1 MTARKYL
8 KESIKLGERELTV
21 ETGRVAKQAHGS
33 VVIQYGETI
42 LLVAAVGA
50 DKPREGIDFFPLTVE
65 YREHNYAAGRIPG
78 NYFRREGRPGE
89 KEVLTA
95 RMIDRPCRPLFTE
108 GYKNETQVIASVISA
123 DDENDPD
130 VIAITGASCALYLSD
145 IPFPNPIAGVRVGLI
160 DGRYIINPTYDEVR
174 ESRLNLIVAGTEEAI
189 TMVEAGA
196 KGVSEEIMVEAL
208 MLAHKEINRLCR
220 WQKELYKAL
229 GVEKRTVEPPALNEE
244 MLGEVERNYAEKMRQ
259 ALDTSEQGKIA
270 SYAGI
275 DSLKKEVVESYPED
289 QPEQRQMAKK
299 VFDHLKEKIF
309 RDDILNKR
317 RRPDGRRFSEIRG
330 IDCEVGWLP
339 RVHGSA
345 LFTRGETQ
353 AIVTSTLGTKQD
365 EQFMDDLESG
375 EIKRRFLL
383 HYNFPHFSVG
393 EVGRFGSTSRR
404 EIGHGA
410 LARRALEPVLPTV
423 EEFPY
428 SLRIV
433 SDITESNGSSSMA
446 SVCGGSLS
454 MMDAGVPIK
463 AAVAGVA
470 MGLVMEGNKYA
481 ILSDIAGAEDHYGD
495 MDFKV
500 AGTADGITALQ
511 MDIKI
516 AGVNAQIM
524 AEALEQARK
533 GRLHILERMNEALS
547 ESREDLSPHA
557 PRIITIKINPDRI
570 RDVIG
575 PGGKIIRAIVEETGA
590 KIDVE
595 DDGTIFI
602 ATADGDAAQ
611 AAVAKIRGLTAEAE
625 IGEEYLGTVSRIVD
639 FGAFVEIF
647 PGTDGLLHISEIA
660 EHRVRDVRDE
670 LKEGQQIMVKCIG
683 KEGNK
688 IKLSRRAVLR
698 QEKQKAAGAGGG
710 DGDFEGGGD
719 VEVEDQ
725 GGGDSPGGDDS
736 GGGNDRGENG
746 RGGGGGGRGEG
757 GRRRR

>member
-1 MTARKYL
+1 MTAKKLLREK
-8 KESIKLGERELTV
+8 IKLGEREFSV
-21 ETGRVAKQAHGS
+21 EVGRVAKQAHGS
-33 VVIQYGETI
+33 CIVRYGDTMV
-42 LLVAAVGA
+42 LVAAVGA
-50 DKPREGIDFFPLTVE
+50 GSPREGIDFFPLTVE

-108 GYKNETQVIASVISA
+108 GYRNETQVIASVISA

-130 VIAITGASCALYLSD
+130 VLAITGASLALYLSD
-145 IPFPNPIAGVRVGLI
+145 IPFPNPIAGVRVGLL
-160 DGRYIINPTYDEVR
+160 DGRYVINPTYDEVR
-174 ESRLNLIVAGTEEAI
+174 ESRLNLVVAGTDEAI
-189 TMVEAGA
+189 VMVEAGA
-196 KGVSEEIMVEAL
+196 KEVSEEIMVEAL

-229 GVEKRTVEPPALNEE
+229 DIQKRPVEPPVLNEE
-244 MLGEVERNYAEKMRQ
+244 MTGEIERNYSERMRQ
-259 ALDTSEQGKIA
+259 ALDTAGQGKIA
-270 SYAGI
+270 SYAAV
-275 DSLKKEVVESYPED
+275 DALKKEVVESYPED

-299 VFDHLKEKIF
+299 IFDHLKEKIF
-309 RDDILNKR
+309 REDILGNR
-317 RRPDGRRFSEIRG
+317 RRPDNRRFSEIRP
-330 IDCEVGWLP
+330 IDVEVGWLP

-353 AIVTSTLGTKQD
+353 AIVTSTLGTKED

-383 HYNFPHFSVG
+383 HYNFPHYSVG

-410 LARRALEPVLPTV
+410 LARRALEPVLPSE

-446 SVCGGSLS
+446 TVCGGSLS

-463 AAVAGVA
+463 SAVAGVA
-470 MGLVMEGNKYA
+470 MGLVMEGNRYA

-500 AGTADGITALQ
+500 AGTREGITALQ

-516 AGVNAQIM
+516 GGINAQIM
-524 AEALEQARK
+524 QEALEQAKK
-533 GRLHILERMNEALS
+533 GRMHILGIMEQAIPEP
-547 ESREDLSPHA
+547 REDLSPYA

-575 PGGKIIRAIVEETGA
+575 PGGKIIRSIVEETGA

-595 DDGTIFI
+595 DDGTVFI

-611 AAVAKIRGLTAEAE
+611 AAVARIRGLTAEAE
-625 IGEEYLGTVSRIVD
+625 IGETYLGTVSRIVD

-670 LKEGQQIMVKCIG
+670 LKEGQQILVKCIG

-688 IKLSRRAVLR
+688 IKLSRKAVLKD
-698 QEKQKAAGAGGG
+698 EKQKSGKGERAEAAGQG
-710 DGDFEGGGD
+710 DGD
-719 VEVEDQ
+719 
-725 GGGDSPGGDDS
+725 
-736 GGGNDRGENG
+736 
-746 RGGGGGGRGEG
+746 
-757 GRRRR
+757 

>member
-1 MTARKYL
+1 MAAKKLLREK
-8 KESIKLGERELTV
+8 IKVGERELSIEV
-21 ETGRVAKQAHGS
+21 GRVAKQAHGS
-33 VVIQYGETI
+33 CIVRYGDTMV
-42 LLVAAVGA
+42 LVAAVGA
-50 DKPREGIDFFPLTVE
+50 EKPREGIDFFPLTVE

-108 GYKNETQVIASVISA
+108 GYRNETQVIASVISA

-130 VIAITGASCALYLSD
+130 VLAITGASCALYLSD
-145 IPFPNPIAGVRVGLI
+145 IPFPNPIAGVRVGLVG
-160 DGRYIINPTYDEVR
+160 GRYVINPTYDEVR
-174 ESRLNLIVAGTEEAI
+174 ESRLNLVVAGTEEAI
-189 TMVEAGA
+189 VMVEAGA
-196 KGVSEEIMVEAL
+196 KEVSEEIMVEAL

-229 GVEKRTVEPPALNEE
+229 EIEKRAVEPPVLNEE
-244 MLGEVERNYAEKMRQ
+244 MLGEIERNYSDRLRESLNTE
-259 ALDTSEQGKIA
+259 ALGKIA
-270 SYAGI
+270 SYAAV
-275 DSLKKEVVESYPED
+275 DALKKEVVESYPED
-289 QPEQRQMAKK
+289 QPEQRQQAKK
-299 VFDHLKEKIF
+299 IFDHLKEKIF
-309 RDDILNKR
+309 REDILGKR
-317 RRPDGRRFSEIRG
+317 RRPDNRRFSEIRP
-330 IDCEVGWLP
+330 IDIEVGWLP

-353 AIVTSTLGTKQD
+353 AIVTSTLGTKED

-383 HYNFPHFSVG
+383 HYNFPHYSVG

-410 LARRALEPVLPTV
+410 LARRALEPVLPSE

-446 SVCGGSLS
+446 TVCGGSLS

-463 AAVAGVA
+463 SAVAGVA
-470 MGLVMEGNKYA
+470 MGLVMEGNRYA

-500 AGTADGITALQ
+500 AGTREGITALQ

-516 AGVNAQIM
+516 GGINAQIM
-524 AEALEQARK
+524 AEALEQAKK
-533 GRLHILERMNEALS
+533 GRMHILGIMEQAIPEA
-547 ESREDLSPHA
+547 REDLSPYA

-575 PGGKIIRAIVEETGA
+575 PGGKMIRSIVEETGA

-595 DDGTIFI
+595 DDGTVFI
-602 ATADGDAAQ
+602 ATADGEAAQ
-611 AAVAKIRGLTAEAE
+611 AAVARIRGLTAEAE
-625 IGEEYLGTVSRIVD
+625 IGETYLGTVSRIVD

-688 IKLSRRAVLR
+688 IKLSRKAILR
-698 QEKQKAAGAGGG
+698 EEKGKGGKAEAAGAAGH
-710 DGDFEGGGD
+710 
-719 VEVEDQ
+719 
-725 GGGDSPGGDDS
+725 GDD
-736 GGGNDRGENG
+736 
-746 RGGGGGGRGEG
+746 
-757 GRRRR
+757 